1 MQMTEQIREFI
12 AENFLF
18 GPADEIGDTDSFLES
33 GILDS
38 TGVLQLVDF
47 LEETYGIK
55 VEDEEF
61 VPENL
66 DSIEKISAYLTG
78 KLGRNG
84 DGEARRLQPTADGG
98 RS

>member
-1 MQMTEQIREFI
+1 MQITEQIREFI

-18 GPADEIGDTDSFLES
+18 GPADEIGNTDSFLER

-47 LEETYGIK
+47 LEQTYGIK

-66 DSIEKISAYLTG
+66 DSIEKIAAYLNG
-78 KLGRNG
+78 KLGNR
-84 DGEARRLQPTADGG
+84 DQEAVELQAAAEGG

>member
-1 MQMTEQIREFI
+1 MQITEQIREFI

-18 GPADEIGDTDSFLES
+18 GPADEIGNTDSFLES

-47 LEETYGIK
+47 LEQTYGIK

-66 DSIEKISAYLTG
+66 DSIEKIAAYLNG
-78 KLGRNG
+78 KLENR
-84 DGEARRLQPTADGG
+84 DREAVELEAAADGG

>member
-1 MQMTEQIREFI
+1 MQITEQIREFI

-18 GPADEIGDTDSFLES
+18 GPAEEIGNSDSFLES

-47 LEETYGIK
+47 LEQTYGIK

-66 DSIEKISAYLTG
+66 DSIERIAAYLNA
-78 KLGRNG
+78 KLQSCDQEAVDWQAAAEGR
-84 DGEARRLQPTADGG
+84 